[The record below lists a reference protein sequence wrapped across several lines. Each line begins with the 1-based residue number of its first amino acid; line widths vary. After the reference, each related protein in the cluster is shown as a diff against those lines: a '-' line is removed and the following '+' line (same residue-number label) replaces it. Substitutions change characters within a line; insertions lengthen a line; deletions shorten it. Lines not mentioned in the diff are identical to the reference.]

1 MHVFMT
7 GATGFLGRAAVLR
20 LQRDG
25 HTLAAW
31 VRSPARARSSVG
43 AGVDLV
49 DAAGGRAA
57 MEREVARADA
67 VINLAGEPLLGRR
80 WSERRKRA
88 LVESRVGLTEALVAA
103 IQAAPR
109 PPRVLLSA
117 SATGYYGD
125 RGDEVL
131 DEHSPPGQDFLGDLC
146 QRWEAAANE
155 ANAAGTR
162 VARLRIGVVLGAGG
176 GMVQAMAPVFRAGL
190 GGPLGRGT
198 QYLSWIHVEDMVEI
212 LAQALT
218 DARYTGAINCV
229 SPQPVTNRAL
239 TRSLGQVLRRPA
251 VLPVPALAL
260 RLALGGAARVALASQ
275 RVVPGVLSELGFAF
289 RFRELGQALGDVLR
303 PDSGCVI
310 DRLSSADVP
319 RSAYLE
325 ARTPRYLLEQ
335 TTILDAPLDAVFP
348 FFSRAENLA
357 VLTPPSMSFRILTP
371 TPVAMQPGTV
381 IDYRIGLGAVP
392 MSWRTVI
399 ETWEPGARFVD
410 AQHRGPYRA
419 WWHEHHFEAAG
430 DRTVMRDRVYYAPP
444 LGILGRLAHRLF
456 IRRMLQQIF
465 DYRSTAIRLRFGH
478 GGERT
483 QEATRAPQEAAA
495 S

>member
-1 MHVFMT
+1 MHVFLT

-20 LQRDG
+20 LQREG

-31 VRSPARARSSVG
+31 VRSPERARSSVG
-43 AGVDLV
+43 ADVELV

-57 MEREVARADA
+57 LEREVARADA

-80 WSERRKRA
+80 WNARRRRA
-88 LVESRVGLTEALVAA
+88 LVESRVGLTKELAAA

-117 SATGYYGD
+117 SAIGYYGD

-131 DEHSPPGQDFLGDLC
+131 DEHCEPGQDFLSDLC
-146 QRWEAAANE
+146 LRWEAAAHE
-155 ANAAGTR
+155 AGAAGTR
-162 VARLRIGVVLGAGG
+162 VALLRIGVVLGAGG
-176 GMVQAMAPVFRAGL
+176 GLVQTMAPVFRAGL
-190 GGPLGRGT
+190 GGPLGPGT
-198 QYLSWIHVEDMVEI
+198 QYLSWIHIEDMVEI
-212 LAQALT
+212 LVQALA
-218 DARYTGAINCV
+218 DESYAGAINCV
-229 SPQPVTNRAL
+229 SPHPVTNREL
-239 TRSLGQVLRRPA
+239 TRSMGRILRRPA
-251 VLPVPALAL
+251 ALPVPAAVLQ
-260 RLALGGAARVALASQ
+260 LALGDAARVALASQ
-275 RVVPGVLSELGFAF
+275 RVAPDLLTEHGFEF
-289 RFRELGQALGDVLR
+289 RFRDLDQALGDVLIPR
-303 PDSGCVI
+303 SACAI
-310 DRLSSADVP
+310 DRLPAAEVP
-319 RSAYLE
+319 RNAYLE
-325 ARTPRYLLEQ
+325 ARKPRYVLEQ
-335 TTILDAPLDAVFP
+335 TTVLDAPLDAVFP

-399 ETWEPGARFVD
+399 ESWEPGVCFVD

-430 DRTVMRDRVYYAPP
+430 ERTVMRDRVYYAPP

-456 IRRMLQQIF
+456 IGRMLRQIF

-478 GGERT
+478 ER
-483 QEATRAPQEAAA
+483 AVAAP
-495 S
+495 